1 MSILDK
7 LRRSGSK
14 AKEQADHVVEQHGD
28 KIATGIEKTG
38 EAVSKVTGHRFD
50 DKIDKGVSKAKEPF
64 ENHGGAASPAAEPTT
79 GTPPTAE
86 TPPAPPPTTEA
97 PPTAPPAPPP
107 TAPDPDAD
115 RDKGS
120 TP

>member
-38 EAVSKVTGHRFD
+38 EVASKVTGHRFD
-50 DKIDKGVSKAKEPF
+50 DKIDKGVTKAKEPF
-64 ENHGGAASPAAEPTT
+64 ENHDDGTTPPAAESSE
-79 GTPPTAE
+79 TPPTSD
-86 TPPAPPPTTEA
+86 APTSDLDA
-97 PPTAPPAPPP
+97 DQDKGPTA
-107 TAPDPDAD
+107 
-115 RDKGS
+115 
-120 TP
+120 